1 MKVDEIKRILVLG
14 AGTMGHQIGFLCAAH
29 GYEVVIY
36 DLSAKML
43 EQAQNRIDKLADR
56 FIQKDRLTL
65 DMKKEAI
72 NRISFTDQA
81 EEAAKNTD
89 LVTESVPEDPKLKG
103 EIFSKFNKLCPE
115 RTIFTTNTS
124 TLLPSMFAEATGR
137 PEKFLAFHFHDVSL
151 SDIVDIMPH
160 PGTSQETVDLV
171 KAFAE
176 KIGQIVIMLGKEN
189 FGYVFNAM
197 LSEFLKS
204 ALALASEQIATVE
217 DIDRAWMGVTN
228 SPAGPFGM
236 MDSVGLDIVW
246 KIVDHHANTSK
257 QPQLIASA
265 AFLKEYLDDGK
276 LGLKSGQ
283 GFYTYP
289 DPLFMQPG
297 FINREEK

>member
-43 EQAQNRIDKLADR
+43 EQARNRIDKLADR
-56 FIQKDRLTL
+56 FIQKDRLTS

-89 LVTESVPEDPKLKG
+89 FVTESVPEDPKLKG

-246 KIVDHHANTSK
+246 KIIDHYANTSK
-257 QPQLIASA
+257 KPQLIASA
-265 AFLKEYLDDGK
+265 AFLKEYLDNGK

-289 DPLFMQPG
+289 DPLFKQPG
-297 FINREEK
+297 FINREQK

>member
-36 DLSAKML
+36 DLSTNML

-246 KIVDHHANTSK
+246 KIIDRYANTSK
-257 QPQLIASA
+257 KPQLIASA
-265 AFLKEYLDDGK
+265 AFLKEYLDNGK

-297 FINREEK
+297 FINREQK